1 MYSMCTTLKWFFE
14 GFLGLSVDVKADVV
28 MCVWGWGGVNHVQKH
43 KNFWTLL
50 MGDHEP
56 HGRTSAKRT
65 CIVGRG
71 YGSCV
76 YLRIDFWLIL

>member
-1 MYSMCTTLKWFFE
+1 M
-14 GFLGLSVDVKADVV
+14 DVKADVV
-28 MCVWGWGGVNHVQKH
+28 MCVCGGGGLIMY

-71 YGSCV
+71 YGSFV